1 MNSLKAALG
10 KDDRNIDKMTSNLS
24 VSRKKFSNSKSE
36 SMWAFEM

>member
-10 KDDRNIDKMTSNLS
+10 KEDSKGDKVTSNMS

-36 SMWAFEM
+36 SMWALEM